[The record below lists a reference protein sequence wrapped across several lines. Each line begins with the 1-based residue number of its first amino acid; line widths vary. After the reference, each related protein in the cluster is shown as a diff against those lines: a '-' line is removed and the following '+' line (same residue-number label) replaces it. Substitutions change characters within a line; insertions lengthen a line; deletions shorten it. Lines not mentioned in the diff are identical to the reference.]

1 MATAVDEI
9 NSAAVDQ
16 AIAEPVTPTS
26 VSASPIP
33 IRLWGCPLS

>member
-1 MATAVDEI
+1 MATAIDEV

-16 AIAEPVTPTS
+16 AIAEPVTPAPF
-26 VSASPIP
+26 SASPIP